1 MITTRELLNRL
12 MVEKQLHSLRDVAR
26 FLDITHS
33 TVHKWHKG
41 GTMSDDMSCEIAD
54 ILGLDV
60 ELTMLAIIAERS
72 KNEGAIN
79 ALRRLEE
86 AADSKKIA

>member
-1 MITTRELLNRL
+1 MREVGRY
-12 MVEKQLHSLRDVAR
+12 
-26 FLDITHS
+26 LDITHS
-33 TVHKWHKG
+33 TVQKWKNG
-41 GTMSDDMSCEIAD
+41 GTMSDDMACEIAD
-54 ILGLDV
+54 LLGLDV

-86 AADSKKIA
+86 AADTKKIA

>member
-1 MITTRELLNRL
+1 
-12 MVEKQLHSLRDVAR
+12 
-26 FLDITHS
+26 
-33 TVHKWHKG
+33 
-41 GTMSDDMSCEIAD
+41 MSDDMSCEIAD